1 MYSLQHQELHRL
13 EHARR
18 LQEAE
23 QHRLA
28 RHLHHGPSLMSRLHL
43 GLRQRLNA
51 LNNGQHALKL
61 PQPE

>member
-18 LQEAE
+18 LHEAE

-28 RHLHHGPSLMSRLHL
+28 RQLPHSPSLLNRLQ
-43 GLRQRLNA
+43 LRLRRRLNV
-51 LNNGQHALKL
+51 QHSRPQSLRL